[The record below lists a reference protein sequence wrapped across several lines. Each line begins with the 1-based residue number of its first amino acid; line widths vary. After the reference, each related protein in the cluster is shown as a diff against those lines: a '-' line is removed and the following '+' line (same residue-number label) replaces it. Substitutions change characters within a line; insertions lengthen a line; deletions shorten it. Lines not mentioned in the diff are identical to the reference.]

1 MKISKCYVS
10 SRYSWF
16 SGQSR
21 FKWRSAKKIKGT
33 DLISLRTHKIH
44 TPLPAFHTL
53 KLKTCCFANACYSE
67 RQDQSRVG
75 EFGTASLSLL
85 ENNQSVSELRTLSSE
100 H

>member
-16 SGQSR
+16 SGQSW
-21 FKWRSAKKIKGT
+21 FKWRGAKKIKGT

-53 KLKTCCFANACYSE
+53 KLWHAVLQMHATLK
-67 RQDQSRVG
+67 G
-75 EFGTASLSLL
+75 
-85 ENNQSVSELRTLSSE
+85 RTSQG
-100 H
+100 